1 MGGGGVVVSQ
11 WIGVGLW
18 VRLGERWRAMDMGR
32 TKGRSIDGRRGRFMG
47 RGWAMGRGGARVRCR
62 VPSEGWAMG
71 RGRFMG

>member
-1 MGGGGVVVSQ
+1 MGV
-11 WIGVGLW
+11 
-18 VRLGERWRAMDMGR
+18 
-32 TKGRSIDGRRGRFMG
+32 RGRFMG